1 MSGRTLSTL
10 YPAPYPRRDARHS
23 AAGRGRGHTGAVGV
37 RRWWD
42 ERALPRLTHRSC
54 QGADVDRW
62 RAPVCRA
69 ATGVVLDVGFGSGP
83 NLEHYPS
90 AVTRVL
96 VAEPSDLAWELSG
109 PRRTAFERPVERTTL
124 DAADLSALAD
134 GSVDTVVTAWSLCTV
149 PEVDRALAE
158 ALRVL
163 RPGGSLRFVEHS
175 LAPDAGAAGWQ
186 RRVQPVW
193 GRVAG
198 GCHVDRDL
206 PATIGAA
213 GFVVELEQARYI
225 APGPFRAW
233 GWFVS
238 GTARPR

>member
-1 MSGRTLSTL
+1 M
-10 YPAPYPRRDARHS
+10 
-23 AAGRGRGHTGAVGV
+23 

-83 NLEHYPS
+83 NLEHYPP

-96 VAEPSDLAWELSG
+96 TAEPSDLAWELSQ
-109 PRRTAFERPVERTTL
+109 PRREAFGRPVERTSL

-149 PEVDRALAE
+149 PEVGAALAE
-158 ALRVL
+158 ARRVL
-163 RPGGSLRFVEHS
+163 RPGGVLRFVEHS
-175 LAPDAGAAGWQ
+175 LAPDEGTVRWQ

-206 PATIGAA
+206 PALIAEA
-213 GFVVELEQARYI
+213 GFAVELEQARYI
-225 APGPFRAW
+225 GPGPARVW

-238 GTARPR
+238 GSARPTGS

>member
-1 MSGRTLSTL
+1 M
-10 YPAPYPRRDARHS
+10 RH
-23 AAGRGRGHTGAVGV
+23 
-37 RRWWD
+37 WWD

-62 RAPVCRA
+62 RAPVCAA

-83 NLEHYPS
+83 NLEHYPP

-96 VAEPSDLAWELSG
+96 TAEPSDLAWELST
-109 PRRTAFERPVERTTL
+109 PRREAFGRPVERTSL

-149 PEVDRALAE
+149 PEVGAALTE
-158 ALRVL
+158 ARRVL
-163 RPGGSLRFVEHS
+163 RPGGALHFVEHS
-175 LAPDAGAAGWQ
+175 LAPDEGTVRWQ

-206 PATIGAA
+206 PALIEQA
-213 GFVVELEQARYI
+213 GFVVEVQQARYI
-225 APGPFRAW
+225 GPGPARVW

-238 GTARPR
+238 GSARPTPR

>member
-1 MSGRTLSTL
+1 M
-10 YPAPYPRRDARHS
+10 
-23 AAGRGRGHTGAVGV
+23 GV
-37 RRWWD
+37 RHWWD
-42 ERALPRLTHRSC
+42 QRALPRLTHRSC

-83 NLEHYPS
+83 NLEHYPA

-96 VAEPSDLAWELSG
+96 AAEPSDLAWELSA
-109 PRRTAFERPVERTTL
+109 PRRRAFGRPVERTSL

-134 GSVDTVVTAWSLCTV
+134 GSVDTVVTTWALCTV
-149 PEVDRALAE
+149 PEVGAALTE
-158 ALRVL
+158 ARRVL
-163 RPGGSLRFVEHS
+163 RPGGALHFVEHS
-175 LAPDAGAAGWQ
+175 LAPDEGTVRWQ

-206 PATIGAA
+206 PVLIEQA
-213 GFVVELEQARYI
+213 GFAVELERARYI
-225 APGPFRAW
+225 GPGPARVW

-238 GTARPR
+238 GSARPTPR

>member
-1 MSGRTLSTL
+1 M
-10 YPAPYPRRDARHS
+10 RH
-23 AAGRGRGHTGAVGV
+23 
-37 RRWWD
+37 WWD

-83 NLEHYPS
+83 NLEHYPA

-96 VAEPSDLAWELSG
+96 TAEPSDLAWELST
-109 PRRTAFERPVERTTL
+109 PRREAFGRPVERTSL

-149 PEVDRALAE
+149 PQVGAALTE
-158 ALRVL
+158 ARRVL
-163 RPGGSLRFVEHS
+163 RPGGALHFVEHS
-175 LAPDAGAAGWQ
+175 LAPDEGTVRWQ

-206 PATIGAA
+206 PALIEQA
-213 GFVVELEQARYI
+213 GFTVELEEARYI
-225 APGPFRAW
+225 GPGPARVW

-238 GTARPR
+238 GRARPTGP